1 MKLTKYIFLY
11 FLFSLISVSAEENT
25 QNAVKK
31 PSKNRAI
38 DEGTINDQFDYIIK
52 KSYSYKDFKNVKLT
66 WIYRLKKA
74 VNDSLNVNGRALSS
88 AKKTLSIR
96 ETEITELT
104 SSLVASKNEIS
115 SLNSEKDTIK
125 ILGLST
131 SKLFYNIILWAII
144 IGLMVFLVI
153 YIIRFNHGNIITKD
167 SKKKVSELE
176 IEFDSFRQKSLEREQ
191 QLRRK
196 IQDEINKQRKEK

>member
-1 MKLTKYIFLY
+1 
-11 FLFSLISVSAEENT
+11 
-25 QNAVKK
+25 
-31 PSKNRAI
+31 
-38 DEGTINDQFDYIIK
+38 
-52 KSYSYKDFKNVKLT
+52 
-66 WIYRLKKA
+66 
-74 VNDSLNVNGRALSS
+74 VNGRALSS